1 MIKELLLEFFNSEMK
16 NYIILLGIAN
26 VLAIPSESIGISM
39 ITGKLYNSIQI
50 GKMSNVKYYMIAY
63 AIIFAISKI
72 LTILEAI
79 CELQIMPNFIE
90 FKRKRLFSNILLS
103 YQKNFEN
110 LKIGDITSKFVKI
123 PNDFTDLLYFFT
135 QGTNSYII
143 GCVFI
148 ILYALYI
155 NYRLGLILLICSIL
169 IFYNTYRSRK
179 NLSQNRFIYE
189 KEGHKANNL
198 FFEKVHSLFQIYI
211 LNTVDKELDN
221 INKSEES
228 LMNYEQYSTKYMAI
242 VSGKNVIIT
251 IITFICIF
259 LLIIYHSKTISAEK
273 TILYLTLIS
282 YYFKYIILLS
292 SDLVELFTKCDTYY
306 KLMQE
311 FRDIFKKQVFG
322 DKKIDIQ
329 TIQFKSVSFKYP
341 KSEKYI
347 LKDFNLILKN
357 GDKRVIFGKSG
368 SGKSTIFKLVMGFF
382 SSADG
387 SILVNGIDI
396 NKVDISYY
404 RNQFAYISQDTKLF
418 DISVI
423 DNIRYSLD
431 VTDDEIYR
439 LIIKYDINRVYEKL
453 DKGLNT
459 NAGVDGNNLS
469 GGQKQLVLI
478 LRGLL
483 KKPKIYLF
491 DEPTSALDSVTRN
504 IIFNIL
510 KDIDGTVLII
520 SHDNDIKELF
530 PVLYLI
536 NNKLSN

>member
-1 MIKELLLEFFNSEMK
+1 MIKELLLEFFNGEMK
-16 NYIILLGIAN
+16 NYIILLGISN
-26 VLAIPSESIGISM
+26 ILAVPLESIGLSM
-39 ITGKLYNSIQI
+39 ITSKLYDSIQTH
-50 GKMSNVKYYMIAY
+50 KMSNVKYYMIAY
-63 AIIFAISKI
+63 AIVFAISK
-72 LTILEAI
+72 LFTILEVI
-79 CELQIMPNFIE
+79 SEIMIIPNFIE

-110 LKIGDITSKFVKI
+110 LQIGNITSKFVKI
-123 PNDFTDLLYFFT
+123 PNDFTDLLYFFIEN
-135 QGTNSYII
+135 TNSYII

-148 ILYALYI
+148 ILYTLYI
-155 NYRLGLILLICSIL
+155 NYRLGLILLICTIL
-169 IFYNTYRSRK
+169 IFSNTYRYRK
-179 NLSQNRFIYE
+179 NLSHNRFIYE
-189 KEGHKANNL
+189 KAGHKANNL

-211 LNTVDKELDN
+211 LNTTDKELDN
-221 INKSEES
+221 INNNEKR
-228 LMNYEQYSTKYMAI
+228 LMNYEQYSTKYMAV
-242 VSGKNVIIT
+242 VSGRNIVIMVIT
-251 IITFICIF
+251 YICIF

-273 TILYLTLIS
+273 IILYLTLIS
-282 YYFKYIILLS
+282 YYFKYTLHLS
-292 SDLVELFTKCDTYY
+292 SDIVELFTKCDTYY

-311 FRDIFKKQVFG
+311 FSGIFKKQVLG

-329 TIQFKSVSFKYP
+329 MIQFKSVSFKYP
-341 KSEKYI
+341 KSETYI

-368 SGKSTIFKLVMGFF
+368 SGKSTIFKLLMGFF

-387 SILVNGIDI
+387 SILVNDIDI
-396 NKVDISYY
+396 DKLDIAYY

-431 VTDDEIYR
+431 VTDNEIYS
-439 LIIKYDINRVYEKL
+439 LIRKYGINRVYEKL
-453 DKGLNT
+453 DNGMNT
-459 NAGVDGNNLS
+459 NAGVDGNKLS

-483 KKPKIYLF
+483 KRPKIYLF
-491 DEPTSALDSVTRN
+491 DEPTSSLDTITRN

-510 KDIDGTVLII
+510 KDMDGTVLII